1 MRRPCFIIYTVCLI
15 LFGLLGCFVHK
26 SHNLPGDI
34 AISDWLTGIEIPFVD
49 SLMRAVTIFGDTIPI
64 IITVSLVVAVLL
76 FFRRRLEALFVAA
89 LPGLAALFTWLI
101 KMLVDRPRPGDELF
115 DNGGLSFP
123 SGHVSHI
130 VVFLG
135 FLIYL
140 LPGLIK
146 QRGIVAIL
154 QAIMLIFILLMM
166 ASRIYLGEHWPSDVL
181 SSIMLGGLILAP
193 AIVLYNKYAAG
204 RKNARAA

>member
-1 MRRPCFIIYTVCLI
+1 MRRLYFIIYAVCLI

-26 SHNLPGDI
+26 SQNLPGDI
-34 AISDWLTGIEIPFVD
+34 AISDWFTGIKIPFVD
-49 SLMRAVTIFGDTIPI
+49 SLMRAVTVFGDTIPI

-76 FFRRRLEALFVAA
+76 FFRRRPEALFVAV
-89 LPGLAALFTWLI
+89 LPGMAALFTWFIKVLI
-101 KMLVDRPRPGDELF
+101 DRPRPGDELF

-123 SGHVSHI
+123 SGHISYI

-140 LPGLIK
+140 IPGLIK
-146 QRGIVAIL
+146 RRMIVTAS
-154 QAIMLIFILLMM
+154 QAIMLILILPMM

-181 SSIMLGGLILAP
+181 GSIMLGGLILAP
-193 AIVLYNKYAAG
+193 AIVQYNKYATG

>member
-1 MRRPCFIIYTVCLI
+1 MSRLYSSIYAVCLI

-34 AISDWLTGIEIPFVD
+34 AISDWFTGIEIPFVD
-49 SLMRAVTIFGDTIPI
+49 SLMRAVTVFGDTIPI
-64 IITVSLVVAVLL
+64 IITVSLVVAFLL

-101 KMLVDRPRPGDELF
+101 KVLVDRPRPGDELF

-123 SGHVSHI
+123 SGHVSYI

-135 FLIYL
+135 FFIYL

-146 QRGIVAIL
+146 QRVIVPAL
-154 QAIMLIFILLMM
+154 QAIMVIFILLMM

-181 SSIMLGGLILAP
+181 GSIMLGGLILAP
-193 AIVLYNKYAAG
+193 AIILYNKYALG

>member
-1 MRRPCFIIYTVCLI
+1 MSRLYSSIYAVCLI

-34 AISDWLTGIEIPFVD
+34 AISDWFTGIEIPFVD
-49 SLMRAVTIFGDTIPI
+49 SLMRAVTVFGDTIPI

-101 KMLVDRPRPGDELF
+101 KVLVDRPRPGDELF

-123 SGHVSHI
+123 SGHVSYI

-135 FLIYL
+135 FFIYL

-146 QRGIVAIL
+146 QRVIVPAL
-154 QAIMLIFILLMM
+154 QAIMVIFILLMM
-166 ASRIYLGEHWPSDVL
+166 ASRIYLGEHWPGDVL
-181 SSIMLGGLILAP
+181 GSIMLGGLILAP

>member
-1 MRRPCFIIYTVCLI
+1 MSRLYSSIYAVCLI

-34 AISDWLTGIEIPFVD
+34 AISDWFTGIEIPFVD
-49 SLMRAVTIFGDTIPI
+49 SLMRAVTVFGDTIPI
-64 IITVSLVVAVLL
+64 IITVSLVVAFLL

-101 KMLVDRPRPGDELF
+101 KVLVDRPRPGDELF

-123 SGHVSHI
+123 SGHVSYI

-135 FLIYL
+135 FFIYL

-146 QRGIVAIL
+146 QRVIVPAL
-154 QAIMLIFILLMM
+154 QAIMVIFILLMM
-166 ASRIYLGEHWPSDVL
+166 VSRIYLGEHWPSDVL
-181 SSIMLGGLILAP
+181 GSIMLGGLILAP
-193 AIVLYNKYAAG
+193 AIILYNKYALG